1 MKILHVN
8 FSDNYGG
15 AAIAVMRIHKLLLRN
30 KIDSNLLVSDKI
42 LNEPKTFSIN
52 KTSEKLKNII
62 KGSINRNLKFFFK
75 SKNKTTHSLNI
86 IPSSLLYEIN
96 KFNADIVNLHWI
108 GNETISISQ
117 INKIKAKLVWTLH
130 DMWPFCGAEHY
141 TNNKRFEY
149 GYKLSNKPTK
159 ETGLDINKY
168 IWGKKIRHFKKIKKI
183 IVTSSWMKNAAKK
196 SFLFKDKQITEIPL
210 PIDVNNWNYIKNNKY
225 IKKLLKI
232 EQNKKII
239 VFGSDNYL
247 KNERK
252 GLKFYLNLVKKLN
265 KDKYQF
271 IVFGEN
277 NHEEFNSYLKKL
289 NIKKKILNMG
299 KLKDELSL
307 KIFYSSID
315 LLILPSMQESF
326 GLIAQ
331 EGSIMGVP
339 SVVFNNTGL
348 TSVIDHKKNGY
359 LSKSNSNEDMYTG
372 AKWCLSNLNRY
383 KVSIYSK
390 KKFNEKNIINN
401 YLKFLKS

>member
-30 KIDSNLLVSDKI
+30 KIDSSLLVSDKI

-149 GYKLSNKPTK
+149 GYKLSNKPTD

-225 IKKLLKI
+225 IKKLLRI

-265 KDKYQF
+265 KEKYQF
-271 IVFGEN
+271 IVFGED
-277 NHEEFNSYLKKL
+277 NHEEFNSYLEKFNIEKKV
-289 NIKKKILNMG
+289 LNMG

-315 LLILPSMQESF
+315 LLILPSIQESF

-359 LSKSNSNEDMYTG
+359 LSKSNSNEDIYAG

-390 KKFNEKNIINN
+390 KKFNEQNIINN

>member
-117 INKIKAKLVWTLH
+117 INKIKAELVWTLH

-149 GYKLSNKPTK
+149 GYKLSNKPTN
-159 ETGLDINKY
+159 ETGLDINRY
-168 IWGKKIRHFKKIKKI
+168 IWEKKTRHFKKIEKI
-183 IVTSSWMKNAAKK
+183 IVSSSWMKNAAKK

-265 KDKYQF
+265 KEKYQF
-271 IVFGEN
+271 IVFGED
-277 NHEEFNSYLKKL
+277 NHEEFNSYLEKFNIEKKV
-289 NIKKKILNMG
+289 LNMG

-315 LLILPSMQESF
+315 LLILPSVQESF

-348 TSVIDHKKNGY
+348 TSIIDHKKNGY
-359 LSKSNSNEDMYTG
+359 LSKSNSNEDIYAG
-372 AKWCLSNLNRY
+372 AKWCLNNLNRY

-390 KKFNEKNIINN
+390 KKFNEKNIIKN
-401 YLKFLKS
+401 YLKFLKN

>member
-42 LNEPKTFSIN
+42 LNQPKTFSIN

-62 KGSINRNLKFFFK
+62 KGSINRNLKFLFK

-86 IPSSLLYEIN
+86 IPSSLLCEIN

-117 INKIKAKLVWTLH
+117 INKIKAELVWTLH

-149 GYKLSNKPTK
+149 GYKLSNKPTN
-159 ETGLDINKY
+159 ETGLDINRY
-168 IWGKKIRHFKKIKKI
+168 IWEKKTRHFKKIEKI
-183 IVTSSWMKNAAKK
+183 IVSSSWMKNAAKK

-271 IVFGEN
+271 IVFGED

-299 KLKDELSL
+299 KLKDEISL

-315 LLILPSMQESF
+315 LLILPSTQESF

-339 SVVFNNTGL
+339 SIVFNNTGL

-359 LSKSNSNEDMYTG
+359 LSKSNSNEDIYAG
-372 AKWCLSNLNRY
+372 VKWCLSNLNKY

-390 KKFNEKNIINN
+390 KKFDEKKIINN
-401 YLKFLKS
+401 YLKFLKN